1 MKKGKKR
8 FCMIISFARTI
19 ILYFAVILAMRIMGK
34 RQIGEMQ
41 PFELVV
47 TLMLSDLAAVPMQ
60 ETGIP
65 LLAGLIPICG
75 LVVLEVVLSFLSLK
89 SKRARSFLLGRPAI
103 LIRNGKLDEAE
114 MRRLRVNIDDIE
126 DELRKK
132 DIKSVDE
139 VEIAIL
145 ETDGNLSAFPKA
157 DGDSLPYTLISDGRI
172 IEKNL
177 QKCGLS
183 EKQLQSL
190 LEGTAPGDVFLATYT
205 KKDGITV
212 QKKEE
217 GEK

>member
-1 MKKGKKR
+1 
-8 FCMIISFARTI
+8 MIISFARTI